1 MLTPA
6 LLAQI
11 MQCPLQ
17 RAQRWAEPLNAAMKR
32 FGINTPVRAAYFL
45 AQLGHESLSLSRVEE
60 SLSYSRERLLEVF
73 GRYITPAEAAGSW
86 AMRPTPRRRWVIW
99 STVVVMTR
107 SWVGRPHGCGR
118 S

>member
-73 GRYITPAEAAGSW
+73 GRYITDRKS
-86 AMRPTPRRRWVIW
+86 
-99 STVVVMTR
+99 VV
-107 SWVGRPHGCGR
+107 
-118 S
+118 